1 MNVITKFLEHYSFRF
16 PKGYPDMNNLEDKAL
31 LYEILKELDVLDEVN
46 GSPLANE
53 AIATIKSKYNFD
65 DTNFKLVTANSFK
78 LLLPDGFKLSRKGV
92 MDDLQK
98 DSDFKFDEGSIGAGS
113 SLGRLKYKDKVAVYV
128 KFAKGQGGESAGKSN
143 ESSFFD
149 LINNNASEGPI
160 TVILKS
166 DDKVRKF
173 EGITSCRDASVEGA
187 TEYAKAD
194 AQLLA
199 DTTVKAN
206 ISLKKRNAVRWES
219 SKRRLKDENIFENF
233 IQRALAN
240 KLGNITLE
248 PVEGSKGKYKLF
260 NSETNKVLSKVVIV
274 NIPESLDSETI
285 FGTDDPKTIVV
296 KEDFENY
303 NDYTFEN
310 GVLTLNC
317 YKIYTDVEDVLGT
330 LDEPVFAFSNHIGQ
344 AYGIEFRVFSKGLLY
359 NDSGLKGSS
368 AEVNWND
375 LT

>member
-1 MNVITKFLEHYSFRF
+1 MNVITRFLEYCSFRF

-31 LYEILKELDVLDEVN
+31 LYEILDELEVLDEVN
-46 GSPLANE
+46 GSALANE
-53 AIATIKSKYNFD
+53 AIEAIKSKYNFD
-65 DTNFKLVTANSFK
+65 NTNFKLTTANSFK

-98 DSDFKFDEGSIGAGS
+98 DADFKFDEGSIGAGS
-113 SLGRLKYKDKVAVYV
+113 SLGRLKYKDKVAIYV

-143 ESSFFD
+143 ESSFFG
-149 LINNNASEGPI
+149 LINNNVSEGPI
-160 TVILKS
+160 TVILKN
-166 DDKVRKF
+166 DDKTLKF

-194 AQLLA
+194 AQLSA
-199 DTTVKAN
+199 GDVVKAN

-219 SKRRLKDENIFENF
+219 SKRRLNDVFETFVTKAKNGE
-233 IQRALAN
+233 
-240 KLGNITLE
+240 LGNVTLE
-248 PVEGSKGKYKLF
+248 PVEGAKDKFKLF
-260 NSETNKVLSKVVIV
+260 NSETNKVLSKVAIV
-274 NIPESLDSETI
+274 NTPESFNSETI
-285 FGTDDPKTIVV
+285 FGNDDPKTIVV

-303 NDYTFEN
+303 SDYTFEN
-310 GVLTLNC
+310 GVLTINC

-344 AYGIEFRVFSKGLLY
+344 KYGIEFRVFSKGLLY
-359 NDSGLKGSS
+359 SDSGLKGSS

-375 LT
+375 LK

>member
-31 LYEILKELDVLDEVN
+31 LYEILAELDMIDEVN
-46 GSPLANE
+46 GSLLANE
-53 AIATIKSKYNFD
+53 AIDAIKSKYNFD
-65 DTNFKLVTANSFK
+65 DTNFKLVSANSFK
-78 LLLPDGFKLSRKGV
+78 ILIPDGFKLSRKGV
-92 MDDLQK
+92 MDDLQNEP
-98 DSDFKFDEGSIGAGS
+98 DFKFDEGSIGAGS
-113 SLGRLKYKDKVAVYV
+113 SLGRLKYKDKVAIYV
-128 KFAKGQGGESAGKSN
+128 KFAKGQGSESAGKSN

-149 LINNNASEGPI
+149 LINNNVSEGPI

-166 DDKVRKF
+166 DDKTLKF
-173 EGITSCRDASVEGA
+173 EGITQCRDASVEGA

-199 DTTVKAN
+199 GDTVKAN

-219 SKRRLKDENIFENF
+219 SKRRLGDVFKNF
-233 IQRALAN
+233 IDKALEN
-240 KLGNITLE
+240 QLGNITLE
-248 PVEGSKGKYKLF
+248 QIEGSKGKYKLF
-260 NSETNKVLSKVVIV
+260 NTETNKILSKVAIV
-274 NIPESLDSETI
+274 NTPEELNSETI
-285 FGTDDPKTIVV
+285 FGNDNPKTIVV

-303 NDYTFEN
+303 SDYTFEN
-310 GVLTLNC
+310 GVLTINC

-359 NDSGLKGSS
+359 GDSGLKGSS

-375 LT
+375 IK

>member
-31 LYEILKELDVLDEVN
+31 LYEILAELDVLDEVN
-46 GSPLANE
+46 GSALANE
-53 AIATIKSKYNFD
+53 AIEAIKSKYNFD
-65 DTNFKLVTANSFK
+65 DTNFKLTTANSFK
-78 LLLPDGFKLSRKGV
+78 ILLPDGFKLSRKGV
-92 MDDLQK
+92 MDDLQNEP
-98 DSDFKFDEGSIGAGS
+98 DFKFDEGSIGAGS
-113 SLGRLKYKDKVAVYV
+113 SLGRLKYKDKVAIYV
-128 KFAKGQGGESAGKSN
+128 KFAKGQGSESAGKSN

-149 LINNNASEGPI
+149 LINNNVSEGPI

-166 DDKVRKF
+166 DDKTLKF

-199 DTTVKAN
+199 GDVVEAN

-219 SKRRLKDENIFENF
+219 SKRRLNDVFETF
-233 IQRALAN
+233 VAKAKEG
-240 KLGNITLE
+240 KLGNVTLE
-248 PVEGSKGKYKLF
+248 PVEGAKDKFKLF
-260 NSETNKVLSKVVIV
+260 NSETNKVLSKVAIV
-274 NIPESLDSETI
+274 NTPESFNSETI
-285 FGTDDPKTIVV
+285 FGNDNPKTIVV

-303 NDYTFEN
+303 SDYTFEN
-310 GVLTLNC
+310 GVLIINC

-344 AYGIEFRVFSKGLLY
+344 KYGIEFRVFSKGLLY

-368 AEVNWND
+368 AEVNWSD
-375 LT
+375 LK

>member
-1 MNVITKFLEHYSFRF
+1 MNVITRFLEHYSFRF
-16 PKGYPDMNNLEDKAL
+16 PKGYPDMSSLEDKAL
-31 LYEILKELDVLDEVN
+31 LYEILAELDMIDEVN

-53 AIATIKSKYNFD
+53 AIDAIKSKYNFD
-65 DTNFKLVTANSFK
+65 DTNFKLVSANSFK
-78 LLLPDGFKLSRKGV
+78 ILIPDGFKLSRKGV
-92 MDDLQK
+92 MDDLQNEP
-98 DSDFKFDEGSIGAGS
+98 DFKFDEGSIGAGS
-113 SLGRLKYKDKVAVYV
+113 SLGRLKYKDKVAIYV

-149 LINNNASEGPI
+149 LINNNTSEGPI

-166 DDKVRKF
+166 DNKIRKF
-173 EGITSCRDASVEGA
+173 EGITNCRDASVEGA

-199 DTTVKAN
+199 GDIVKAN

-219 SKRRLKDENIFENF
+219 SKRRLGDVFKKF
-233 IQRALAN
+233 IEKAKNN

-248 PVEGSKGKYKLF
+248 PIEGAKDKFKLF
-260 NSETNKVLSKVVIV
+260 NSETNKVLSKVAIINV
-274 NIPESLDSETI
+274 PESFDSETI

-303 NDYTFEN
+303 SDYTFEN
-310 GVLTLNC
+310 GVLTINC

-359 NDSGLKGSS
+359 GDSGLKGSS
-368 AEVNWND
+368 AEVNWSD
-375 LT
+375 LK

>member
-1 MNVITKFLEHYSFRF
+1 
-16 PKGYPDMNNLEDKAL
+16 MNNLEDKAL
-31 LYEILKELDVLDEVN
+31 LYEILKELDVIDEVN
-46 GSPLANE
+46 GSLLANE
-53 AIATIKSKYNFD
+53 AIAAIKSKYNFD
-65 DTNFKLVTANSFK
+65 DTNFKLVSANSFK
-78 LLLPDGFKLSRKGV
+78 LLIPDGFKLSRKGV

-113 SLGRLKYKDKVAVYV
+113 SLGRLKYKDKVAIYI
-128 KFAKGQGGESAGKSN
+128 KFAKGQGGKSAGKSN
-143 ESSFFD
+143 ESSFFG
-149 LINNNASEGPI
+149 LINNNVSEGPI

-166 DDKVRKF
+166 DDKTLKF
-173 EGITSCRDASVEGA
+173 EGITQCRDASVEGA
-187 TEYAKAD
+187 TDYDKAD

-199 DTTVKAN
+199 DDAVKAN

-219 SKRRLKDENIFENF
+219 SKRRLKEVFETF
-233 IQRALAN
+233 IRKALAKELN
-240 KLGNITLE
+240 NVTLE

-260 NSETNKVLSKVVIV
+260 NSDTNKVLSKVAIV
-274 NIPESLDSETI
+274 NTPEELNSETI
-285 FGTDDPKTIVV
+285 FGNDNPKTIVV

-303 NDYTFEN
+303 SDYTFEN
-310 GVLTLNC
+310 GVLTINC

-359 NDSGLKGSS
+359 GDSGLKGSS

-375 LT
+375 IK

>member
-16 PKGYPDMNNLEDKAL
+16 PKGYPDMNNLEDKVL
-31 LYEILKELDVLDEVN
+31 LYEILEELDMIDEIN
-46 GSPLANE
+46 GSSLANE
-53 AIATIKSKYNFD
+53 AINAIKSKYNFD
-65 DTNFKLVTANSFK
+65 DTNFKLTSSNIFK
-78 LLLPDGFKLSRKGV
+78 LLIPDGFKLSRKGV

-98 DSDFKFDEGSIGAGS
+98 DPDFKFDEGSIGAGS
-113 SLGRLKYKDKVAVYV
+113 SLGRLKYKDKVSIYV

-143 ESSFFD
+143 ESSFFG
-149 LINNNASEGPI
+149 LINNSASEGPI

-166 DDKVRKF
+166 DDKTLKF
-173 EGITSCRDASVEGA
+173 EGITQCRDASVEGA
-187 TEYAKAD
+187 TDYAKAD

-199 DTTVKAN
+199 SDTVKAN

-219 SKRRLKDENIFENF
+219 SKRRLGDVFKNF
-233 IQRALAN
+233 IDKALEN
-240 KLGNITLE
+240 QLGNITLE
-248 PVEGSKGKYKLF
+248 PIEGSKGKYKLF
-260 NSETNKVLSKVVIV
+260 NSDTNKILSKVAIV
-274 NIPESLDSETI
+274 NTPEELNSETI
-285 FGTDDPKTIVV
+285 FGNDNPKTIVV

-303 NDYTFEN
+303 SDYTFEN
-310 GVLTLNC
+310 GVLTINC

-359 NDSGLKGSS
+359 GDSGLKGSS

-375 LT
+375 IK

>member
-1 MNVITKFLEHYSFRF
+1 MNVITKFLEYYSFRF

-31 LYEILKELDVLDEVN
+31 LYEILAELEVLDEVN

-53 AIATIKSKYNFD
+53 AIEAIKAKYNLD
-65 DTNFKLVTANSFK
+65 DTNFKLTTANSFK

-92 MDDLQK
+92 MDDLQNEP
-98 DSDFKFDEGSIGAGS
+98 DFKFDEGSIGAGS
-113 SLGRLKYKDKVAVYV
+113 SLGRLKYKDKVAIYV

-143 ESSFFD
+143 ESSFFG
-149 LINNNASEGPI
+149 LINNNVSEGPI

-166 DDKVRKF
+166 DNKTEKF
-173 EGITSCRDASVEGA
+173 EGITNCRDASVEGA

-199 DTTVKAN
+199 GTDVKAN

-219 SKRRLKDENIFENF
+219 SKRRLGDVFKKF
-233 IQRALAN
+233 IEKALA
-240 KLGNITLE
+240 KELGNITLE
-248 PVEGSKGKYKLF
+248 PVEGAKDKYKLF
-260 NSETNKVLSKVVIV
+260 NSDTNKVLSKVAIV
-274 NIPESLDSETI
+274 NVPESFDSETI

-303 NDYTFEN
+303 SDYTFEN
-310 GVLTLNC
+310 GVLTINC

-359 NDSGLKGSS
+359 GDSGLKGSS

-375 LT
+375 LQ

>member
-16 PKGYPDMNNLEDKAL
+16 PKGYPDMNNLEDKVL
-31 LYEILKELDVLDEVN
+31 LYEILEELDMIDEIN
-46 GSPLANE
+46 GSSLANE
-53 AIATIKSKYNFD
+53 AIEAIKSKYNFD
-65 DTNFKLVTANSFK
+65 DTNFKLTSSNIFK
-78 LLLPDGFKLSRKGV
+78 LLIPDGFKLSRKGV

-98 DSDFKFDEGSIGAGS
+98 DPDFKFDEGSIGAGS
-113 SLGRLKYKDKVAVYV
+113 SLGRLKYKDKVSIYV

-143 ESSFFD
+143 ESSFFG
-149 LINNNASEGPI
+149 LINNNVSEGPI

-166 DDKVRKF
+166 DDKTLKF
-173 EGITSCRDASVEGA
+173 EGITQCRDASVEGA
-187 TEYAKAD
+187 TDYAKAD

-199 DTTVKAN
+199 SDTVKAN

-219 SKRRLKDENIFENF
+219 SKRRLKEVFETF
-233 IQRALAN
+233 IRKALAKELN
-240 KLGNITLE
+240 NVTLE

-260 NSETNKVLSKVVIV
+260 NSDTNKILSKVAIV
-274 NIPESLDSETI
+274 NTPEELNSETI
-285 FGTDDPKTIVV
+285 FGNDNPKTIVV

-303 NDYTFEN
+303 SDYTFEN
-310 GVLTLNC
+310 GVLTINC

-359 NDSGLKGSS
+359 GDSGLKGSS

-375 LT
+375 IK